1 MGDQPTLGKHS
12 VQTEACTE
20 LLRSRRRV
28 MRFRLLARR
37 VAAPALGLAL
47 AATVAACSSS
57 STSSA
62 AGPPSSAASAPSS
75 AAPSSP
81 GTGSTADAAA
91 QITANWEKFF
101 DAHTSVAEKVKLLQN
116 GTALESAIKTF
127 ANFPLASGIGAKVTN
142 VTVNSAT
149 KAAVTYNLT
158 SSDGS
163 ALLSNQKGVAVY
175 QDGTWKVG
183 DQSLCG
189 LFRLIPGGTV
199 PAACNSAG

>member
-1 MGDQPTLGKHS
+1 M
-12 VQTEACTE
+12 
-20 LLRSRRRV
+20 
-28 MRFRLLARR
+28 
-37 VAAPALGLAL
+37 AAPALGLAL

-62 AGPPSSAASAPSS
+62 PAAPSSAASAPSS

-101 DAHTSVAEKVKLLQN
+101 DAHTTVADKVKLLQN
-116 GTALESAIKTF
+116 GAALEAAIKTF